1 MMMNKRIRTAV
12 CSLVLCTL
20 ICGCRE
26 DADGFVLVGENGS
39 GASFA
44 GEGNAVG
51 EKKAVENPAQGA
63 ESGSEAD
70 SPAEQEIPQIYV
82 YVCGAVNRPG
92 VVRLQEGSRADAAL
106 EAAGGFRGD
115 AKTDYVNL
123 AAKVEDGQKIYVPTE
138 DETTAESEESLE
150 DGLININTAD
160 AALLCTLPGIG
171 EARAQDIL
179 RYREENGLFETCED
193 IMKVPGIKNSVYS
206 KIKNMIKIN

>member
-1 MMMNKRIRTAV
+1 MMNKKIWTAV
-12 CSLVLCTL
+12 CSLALCTL
-20 ICGCRE
+20 ICGCGE
-26 DADGFVLVGENGS
+26 DADGFVLVGESGS
-39 GASFA
+39 GASFTGEEKAA
-44 GEGNAVG
+44 GE
-51 EKKAVENPAQGA
+51 EKAVQNPARGA
-63 ESGSEAD
+63 ENGLEAD
-70 SPAEQEIPQIYV
+70 SPEEQEILQIYV

-106 EAAGGFRGD
+106 EAAGGFRED

-138 DETTAESEESLE
+138 EEATADLKESST
-150 DGLININTAD
+150 DGLVDINTAD

-171 EARAQDIL
+171 ETRAQDIL

>member
-1 MMMNKRIRTAV
+1 MMNKKIRTVV
-12 CSLVLCTL
+12 CSLALCTL

-26 DADGFVLVGENGS
+26 DPDEFVLVGENGS

-44 GEGNAVG
+44 GEGNTVG
-51 EKKAVENPAQGA
+51 ERKADENPAQGA
-63 ESGSEAD
+63 ENGLEAD
-70 SPAEQEIPQIYV
+70 SSAEQEISQIYV
-82 YVCGAVNRPG
+82 YVCGAVNCPG

-138 DETTAESEESLE
+138 EEAKADSEESLK

-160 AALLCTLPGIG
+160 VTLLCTLPGIG
-171 EARAQDIL
+171 EARAQEIL

-193 IMKVPGIKNSVYS
+193 IMNVPGIKNSVYS